1 MVVDQVAI
9 LVFAGLLG
17 GLLLSYARRRRKR
30 AQALSRLVTDGGS
43 STADGTR
50 TVNGLV
56 EVDSPAEPQQRPP
69 DHHDSD
75 ESADP
80 ALWAWRIRRERASS
94 GDHWETVESGLA
106 VGEFAVRDDWDR
118 VRIDDESL
126 GEVDD
131 PFSAEHLFLGEPET
145 EVYVEERD
153 GLLEAVSGDYGPVED
168 VEVSISIGSETTTP
182 NKYQA
187 TVVRAGDEL
196 LARGRAEDGGELPV
210 LRGDVE
216 IGIGNLQ
223 ARAEGLFSSAR
234 RWGVAGAAVIV
245 LGVAGVVAT
254 LVF

>member
-9 LVFAGLLG
+9 LGFAGLLG

-43 STADGTR
+43 STTDGAR
-50 TVNGLV
+50 TINGPV
-56 EVDSPAEPQQRPP
+56 EVDSPAEPQRRPP

-80 ALWAWRIRRERASS
+80 ALWAWRIQREKTTG

-106 VGEFAVRDDWDR
+106 VGEFAVRDEWDR
-118 VRIDDESL
+118 VRIDAESL

-131 PFSAEHLFLGEPET
+131 PFSDDRLFLGEPET

-153 GLLEAVSGDYGPVED
+153 GILEAVSGDYGPVKD
-168 VEVSISIGSETTTP
+168 VEVSVSIGSETTTP

-196 LARGRAEDGGELPV
+196 LARGRAEGHEPPT

-216 IGIGNLQ
+216 VGIGDLQ
-223 ARAEGLFSSAR
+223 TRAEGLFSSAR
-234 RWGVAGAAVIV
+234 RWGLAGAAVLL
-245 LGVAGVVAT
+245 LGVAGAVGT
-254 LVF
+254 LVA